1 MAMVIIWSMS
11 SLSISGKFDRGK
23 TETEKWEQG
32 FNMHVDTIRQISH
45 EHDFEV
51 DAHGNEKKTLK
62 VIVLTGITM
71 CVEIIAG
78 VMTGSMALLADG
90 WHMGTHAFALGIT
103 YFAYVMARRFSGSS
117 KFGFGT
123 GKFGILSGYT
133 SALFLGGTALYMMV
147 ESFGRF
153 FNPIPIAFD
162 EAIFVAVVGLA
173 VNVLSIWMLHGKEA
187 NNHDHSHDHD
197 HDHGYHHHDHNL
209 RAAYLHVLADA
220 LTSVLAIVAL
230 VSGKFFGWSF
240 LDPVMGIVGGVM
252 IARWAWG
259 LLRSSA
265 LILLDGNG
273 DQDTRDAVI
282 NAIESD
288 GDSVVSDLH
297 IWPLNSNVL
306 AATITVVT
314 KENRTP
320 PDYCSR
326 LSQISKL
333 KHTTIEI
340 HNCTSQLC
348 ACSHR

>member
-1 MAMVIIWSMS
+1 
-11 SLSISGKFDRGK
+11 
-23 TETEKWEQG
+23 
-32 FNMHVDTIRQISH
+32 MHVDTIRQISH
-45 EHDFEV
+45 EHDFNGH
-51 DAHGNEKKTLK
+51 AHDNEKKTLK
-62 VIVLTGITM
+62 VIILTGITM

-78 VMTGSMALLADG
+78 VLTGSMALLADG

-103 YFAYVMARRFSGSS
+103 YFAYVMARRYSGSS

-133 SALFLGGTALYMMV
+133 SALILGGTALYIIV

-153 FNPIPIAFD
+153 FNPVRISFD
-162 EAIFVAVVGLA
+162 EAILVAIVGLA
-173 VNVLSIWMLHGKEA
+173 VNVLSIWMLHGKETTH
-187 NNHDHSHDHD
+187 HDHSHHRD
-197 HDHGYHHHDHNL
+197 HDHGHHHHDHNL

-230 VSGKFFGWSF
+230 VSGKFFGWAF
-240 LDPVMGIVGGVM
+240 LDPVMGIVGGIM

-265 LILLDGNG
+265 FILLDGNG
-273 DQDTRDAVI
+273 DKDTRDAVV

-288 GDSVVSDLH
+288 GDSVVGDLH

-306 AATITVVT
+306 AAAITVVT
-314 KENRTP
+314 KENRNP
-320 PDYCSR
+320 SEYCSR
-326 LSQISKL
+326 LSHIARL

-340 HNCTSQLC
+340 HNCTNQLC
-348 ACSHR
+348 ACNQS

>member
-1 MAMVIIWSMS
+1 
-11 SLSISGKFDRGK
+11 
-23 TETEKWEQG
+23 
-32 FNMHVDTIRQISH
+32 MHVETVKQISH
-45 EHDFEV
+45 GHDFEG
-51 DAHGNEKKTLK
+51 DAHANEKKTLK
-62 VIVLTGITM
+62 VIVLTGVTM

-103 YFAYVMARRFSGSS
+103 YFAYVMARRFSGSP

-133 SALFLGGTALYMMV
+133 SALFLGGTALYMIV

-153 FNPIPIAFD
+153 FNPVPIAFN
-162 EAIFVAVVGLA
+162 EAILVAIVGLA

-187 NNHDHSHDHD
+187 GHHDHRHHHDHD
-197 HDHGYHHHDHNL
+197 HHHHDHNL

-230 VSGKFFGWSF
+230 VSGKFWGWSF
-240 LDPVMGIVGGVM
+240 LDPAMGIVGGVL

-265 LILLDGNG
+265 FILLDGNG
-273 DQDTRDAVI
+273 DNDIRDAVV

-288 GDSVVSDLH
+288 GDSVVGDLH
-297 IWPLNSNVL
+297 IWPLNANAL
-306 AATITVVT
+306 AAAITVVT
-314 KENRTP
+314 KENRNP

-326 LSQISKL
+326 LSHIAKL

-340 HNCTSQLC
+340 HTCSSRLC
-348 ACSHR
+348 ACNQS